1 MYSHR
6 GDENRCVSKLSTD
19 DEKYRLY
26 QKDLAESKVP
36 KIPIYGG
43 LNRFIRRMVAP
54 VALQTKPSVI
64 QKYLDEEVRFGHT
77 FLWFPIALIAG
88 AYFNFTRQNDIP
100 FFALIIPF
108 GFLLA
113 IRVLL
118 KDMPIPSKYF
128 LSLGICCLV
137 GALAANFEQRSEFI
151 LLDQAV
157 TTNISGLVIAKEIGA
172 NNMPRYEIEL
182 FDTNNP
188 KIIRSPSIVQ
198 LVARS
203 FHKTFE
209 IGEPITGRAR
219 LSPPSGPVFP
229 GGYDFSMAA
238 LRKNIGAYGFFY
250 GKPVRQVSPV
260 QPELKIK
267 AELQLAIN
275 RVRSEIAY
283 RIRQQLDGDAAG
295 ITSALIVSDRRA
307 ISKSAVESLRASG
320 LAHVLAISGLHMV
333 LASGT
338 FFFAL
343 RFLLSL
349 FPTLVQSFPVKK
361 IAAMGAIVAASFY
374 LAISGAPISA
384 QRAWIMLVIV
394 LIAVL
399 MDRPAITLRNVAIAA
414 VVIVIISPSA
424 VMTPGFQMSFSAAAA
439 LVAVYTGW
447 ANFSGTNE
455 SSKGRI
461 YGGITFLIK
470 FVTGL
475 AATAIIAGLATG
487 IFAVQHFHQFA
498 GYGVLG
504 NVLAM
509 PIVTILVMPL
519 ALISVLLMPFG
530 LEAWPLIALGS
541 SIELVVVIAEWVAN
555 LGSNI
560 AVGKPSSIASL
571 VATVGFI
578 IFICFR
584 SKIHFTGLGLII
596 ISVLGLF
603 LLKPIIPDILISE
616 DGKLVGVRSFVPNSR
631 QFNINRSRPSEFILS
646 QWSRAYS
653 FQAEKPKQLF
663 SRAESKEL
671 LTKESKLFWSEFDE
685 ASIQS
690 GFECVT
696 SKFCYLENSGIKIAT
711 VTEQKYL
718 KPACDRADIVILS
731 ARLKNKPDACDKNK
745 LVLDQNSLRRTGAL
759 ALYRNANNSSASH
772 SEWKIVSAIDDSVRP
787 WTAHRYYDW
796 RSRSYKMPSGE
807 IVKYQPKNIVISKN
821 TTNDSD
827 E

>member
-1 MYSHR
+1 MYLHR

-19 DEKYRLY
+19 DEKYRSY
-26 QKDLAESKVP
+26 QNDLTEPKVSKLT
-36 KIPIYGG
+36 IYGD
-43 LNRFIRRMVAP
+43 LNRFIRHLIVP
-54 VALQTKPSVI
+54 VTSHTKIQMI
-64 QKYLDEEVRFGHT
+64 QKWLDEEVRFGYT

-88 AYFNFTRQNDIP
+88 AYFNFTRQNNIP
-100 FFALIIPF
+100 IFALIFPF
-108 GFLLA
+108 FVLLV
-113 IRVLL
+113 IRVLV
-118 KDMPIPSKYF
+118 KDLSIKSKYIA
-128 LSLGICCLV
+128 SLGLACLV
-137 GALAANFEQRSEFI
+137 GAIAVNFEQRNEFV

-157 TTNISGLVIAKEIGA
+157 TTNITGIVIGREIGA
-172 NNMPRYEIEL
+172 NNMPRYKIQL
-182 FDTNNP
+182 VNTDNP
-188 KIIRSPSIVQ
+188 KIVRSPTDIQ

-203 FHKTFE
+203 FHQLFE

-238 LRKNIGAYGFFY
+238 LRNNIGAYGFFY
-250 GKPVRQVSPV
+250 GKPVRQALPA
-260 QPELKIK
+260 QLELSAKT
-267 AELQLAIN
+267 ELQLSIN
-275 RVRSEIAY
+275 RVRSEIAH
-283 RIRQQLDGDAAG
+283 RIRQELDGDAAG
-295 ITSALIVSDRRA
+295 IASALIVSDRRA

-361 IAAMGAIVAASFY
+361 IAASGAIIAASAY

-414 VVIVIISPSA
+414 IVITIISPSA

-447 ANFSGTNE
+447 AKFSGTSEN
-455 SSKGRI
+455 SRGSI
-461 YGGITFLIK
+461 YRG
-470 FVTGL
+470 FVFVFRFIAGL

-509 PIVTILVMPL
+509 PIVTMLVMPL

-530 LEAWPLIALGS
+530 LEAWPLTVMGW
-541 SIELVVVIAEWVAN
+541 SIETVVVIAEWVAS

-560 AVGKPSSIASL
+560 AIGKPSSVVSL
-571 VATVGFI
+571 VATIGFL

-584 SKIHFTGLGLII
+584 SKLRFVGLALIA
-596 ISVLGLF
+596 ISVSGL
-603 LLKPIIPDILISE
+603 LLLNPTIPDILISE
-616 DGKLVGVRSFVPNSR
+616 DGKLVGIRGSISGSE
-631 QFNINRSRPSEFILS
+631 QFLINRSRPSKFILD
-646 QWSRAYS
+646 QWLSAYS
-653 FQAEKPKQLF
+653 LEPEKPKQLF
-663 SRAESKEL
+663 KRAEAKEL
-671 LTKESKLFWSEFDE
+671 LKKESEGFWREFDN
-685 ASIQS
+685 ASVQP
-690 GFECVT
+690 GFECV
-696 SKFCYLENSGIKIAT
+696 SSQFCYFENRNIKIAT
-711 VTEQKYL
+711 ITDQRHL
-718 KPACDRADIVILS
+718 KLACDRADIVILS
-731 ARLKNKPDACDKNK
+731 ARLKDKPEACRKK
-745 LVLDQNSLRRTGAL
+745 VMLLDQNSLRRTGAL
-759 ALYRNANNSSASH
+759 ALYRNVDKTSRSGPDWNV
-772 SEWKIVSAIDDSVRP
+772 VSAIGDSVRP

-796 RSRSYKMPSGE
+796 RSRTYKMPSGE
-807 IVKYQPKNIVISKN
+807 IVKYQAKNAANSKTN
-821 TTNDSD
+821 TNDSD